1 MNVLD
6 VFVHACV
13 CEYYVC
19 ACLRVYASMKEWLE
33 SNSKCNANTM
43 KLIIQMSTNI
53 LLAYPVSTCK
63 RLCLF
68 FDGC

>member
-1 MNVLD
+1 
-6 VFVHACV
+6 
-13 CEYYVC
+13 
-19 ACLRVYASMKEWLE
+19 MKEWLE